1 MDYHLGRLR
10 LKGRVKVLLSEVA
23 SSIPV
28 SAYESDIGQDTES
41 PAQLLHAEGALICL
55 WLFKEK
61 KVIESGS
68 VY

>member
-1 MDYHLGRLR
+1 MDYHLRRLW
-10 LKGRVKVLLSEVA
+10 LKGRASVLLSEVA

-28 SAYESDIGQDTES
+28 SAYQSDIGQDTES
-41 PAQLLHAEGALICL
+41 HAQLLHAEGALICL
-55 WLFKEK
+55 WLFKDK